1 MKLRL
6 TPLNFATAFF
16 IVLAFITWLYKP
28 VSVTGSN
35 LKQWT
40 GTIALVFFFFGIVAS
55 FLDLIFRN
63 FFPQT
68 KTLWLI
74 EMSFL
79 LLTAVIYLLV
89 RH

>member
-16 IVLAFITWLYKP
+16 IVLAFITWQYKP
-28 VSVTGSN
+28 VSITGTE

-40 GTIALVFFFFGIVAS
+40 GTIALIFLFFGISIS

-63 FFPQT
+63 FFLET
-68 KTLWLI
+68 KMLWII
-74 EMSFL
+74 EISFL
-79 LLTAVIYLLV
+79 ILTAVIYLIV